1 MAEENTG
8 FIRLIKNYDVFMSIG
23 ILGILVIMILPLP
36 SFLLDIFLTM
46 SITIAVIII
55 LVSIYIQNPLE
66 FSTFPSVLL
75 IVTLFRLSLNV
86 ATTRKILLEGAEGI
100 NAAGVVIQA
109 FGQFVVGGNFAVGF
123 IIFLILVIIN
133 FVVITKG
140 SGRVAEVAAR
150 FTLDAMP
157 GKQMSIDADLNAGM
171 IDEQQARIKRDN
183 IQRQADFYG
192 AMDGAT
198 KFVRGDAIAGLIITA
213 INIIAGLVIGVA
225 QHGMTILEAT
235 QRFTILTV
243 GDGLVAQIPA
253 LVISTSAGIV
263 ITRAGESADLS
274 GQLAVQLFQNSKVLG
289 VTGGVLVFFALIP
302 GLPKIPFI
310 FLALV
315 LIGISYFTKESVKE
329 QEQLQAEEEKE
340 GIPEEE
346 DVANLLDLD
355 IMELEV
361 GFNLISLI
369 DTAQGG
375 TLLGKIK
382 SIRKQIALDMGF
394 IVPPIRI
401 RDNLQ
406 VEQNQYVIII
416 KGTKVVTGEVI
427 PDKFLVM
434 NPDGN
439 LDKIEG
445 ISTKEP
451 TFGLEGKWIDEDQ
464 KEKAEMEG
472 YTIVEPSTVI
482 VTHLAEIIKNNAHEL
497 IGRQEIQEL
506 LDKLKEKTPKLV
518 EDVVPGIID
527 LSTLH
532 FVLQSLLKERVSIRN
547 LRTILEVLASY
558 GLRIKKVD
566 ELTEKVRIALK
577 RQITESLSAADGRL
591 YIFTLMSKIEQYIAQ
606 NTQETDEGKEIVIDP
621 SVAQKILS
629 AILNKVDEITAK
641 GLMPVIVVSPP
652 IRIAFRRFVEKFIP
666 NIYVISHNEI
676 SDNAMIESM
685 GVIEIE
691 I

>member
-1 MAEENTG
+1 MAKEDTG
-8 FIRLIKNYDVFMSIG
+8 FIRLFKNYDIFMSIG

-183 IQRQADFYG
+183 IQKQADFYG

-198 KFVRGDAIAGLIITA
+198 KFVRGDAVAGLIITA
-213 INIIAGLVIGVA
+213 INIIAGLIIGVA
-225 QHGMTILEAT
+225 QHGMTMLEAT

-315 LIGISYFTKESVKE
+315 LIGISYFTRESVKE

-382 SIRKQIALDMGF
+382 SIRRQIALDMGF

-406 VEQNQYVIII
+406 IEQNQYVIII

-434 NPDGN
+434 NSDGN

-445 ISTKEP
+445 IITKEP
-451 TFGLEGKWIDEDQ
+451 TFGLEAKWIDEDQ